1 MVDAQHEE
9 MVTHQSE
16 SLNSPLAL
24 LDEEEQLL
32 AQEILLEET
41 AVVVDEKCCSSQTI
55 FTTEMEPSIEMA
67 EDLKE
72 PGNDD
77 GRIGGD
83 SSRSGTEINT
93 SDGIVVVQQ
102 QEHEQLMSDVAEDL
116 SIRQE
121 SEAAA
126 VASGSECR
134 PVETCDLSA
143 IPSSSSVANNNSSN
157 REIQQENIKHALHEI
172 ISEIDREMEAD
183 LSNEEVSWIFCLSL
197 LQRQCNVW
205 ALGKRVRLSLFV
217 VSRFV
222 FSFPATDVETHA
234 PSSSSCP
241 ILSSLSKPKPSDF
254 FAWK

>member
-1 MVDAQHEE
+1 MVAQHEE
-9 MVTHQSE
+9 MVTHQE
-16 SLNSPLAL
+16 TLNSPLAL

-41 AVVVDEKCCSSQTI
+41 ALVVDEKCCSSQTI

-183 LSNEEVSWIFCLSL
+183 LSNEEVSWIFS
-197 LQRQCNVW
+197 
-205 ALGKRVRLSLFV
+205 
-217 VSRFV
+217 
-222 FSFPATDVETHA
+222 FSFPT
-234 PSSSSCP
+234 P
-241 ILSSLSKPKPSDF
+241 INV
-254 FAWK
+254 

>member
-1 MVDAQHEE
+1 MDAQHEE
-9 MVTHQSE
+9 MVTHQE

-24 LDEEEQLL
+24 VDEEEQLL

-67 EDLKE
+67 EDLQE

-102 QEHEQLMSDVAEDL
+102 QEHEQLMSDVADEDL

-143 IPSSSSVANNNSSN
+143 IPSSSSVANNNNSSN

-183 LSNEEVSWIFCLSL
+183 LSNEEVSWIFFL
-197 LQRQCNVW
+197 
-205 ALGKRVRLSLFV
+205 
-217 VSRFV
+217 
-222 FSFPATDVETHA
+222 FSFPT
-234 PSSSSCP
+234 PM
-241 ILSSLSKPKPSDF
+241 
-254 FAWK
+254 